1 MRRDAY
7 EHVVRDPD
15 GPGPRGPAGRA
26 TLPDM
31 STASDRGARPAA
43 PQPAVAYRRL
53 SVSQRRSQLLAAAL
67 KPGCD
72 AHQRQRDLVRASL
85 IARG

>member
-1 MRRDAY
+1 MHGMA
-7 EHVVRDPD
+7 
-15 GPGPRGPAGRA
+15 
-26 TLPDM
+26 
-31 STASDRGARPAA
+31 STALPRPA
-43 PQPAVAYRRL
+43 
-53 SVSQRRSQLLAAAL
+53 QLLAAAL